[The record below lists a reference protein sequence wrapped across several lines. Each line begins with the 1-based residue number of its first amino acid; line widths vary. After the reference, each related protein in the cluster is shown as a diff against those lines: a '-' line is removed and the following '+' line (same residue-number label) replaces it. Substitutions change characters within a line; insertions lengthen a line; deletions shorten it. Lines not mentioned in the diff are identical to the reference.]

1 MCVLLW
7 ESLNVKSSI
16 CLYNTFVIMK
26 PKVLLIIIRASW
38 NNGIFF
44 LLMATQLQAT
54 SKSCLSFQLWH
65 DRTYLLHKFFHYH
78 ETKLCFPCI
87 CIKVHHL
94 KLIKHN
100 RNVKCTFAYEWWC
113 FVCILRRT
121 HWTWVLRGTSPG
133 NFEYRTHH
141 FFLLVTFINHTVC
154 TFFFFLKQFI

>member
-1 MCVLLW
+1 MNSFSELYLDSSKRYATHQFQDAYTFVPTQKSVVSLASTEISRSKKPRTISSSRASSISEINSVTKTSVTYSYVWLTYTELFLFIFHKECVFLLW

-65 DRTYLLHKFFHYH
+65 DRTYLLH
-78 ETKLCFPCI
+78 
-87 CIKVHHL
+87 
-94 KLIKHN
+94 
-100 RNVKCTFAYEWWC
+100 
-113 FVCILRRT
+113 
-121 HWTWVLRGTSPG
+121 
-133 NFEYRTHH
+133 
-141 FFLLVTFINHTVC
+141 
-154 TFFFFLKQFI
+154 